1 MGHKFK
7 KYVHVQIVLR
17 TLIWTLNN
25 KKQNITLAPDYNT
38 KEIDK
43 QILVSDMVKRDLS
56 VSTEVELRYF
66 YSLPPYHD
74 LKGT

>member
-1 MGHKFK
+1 M
-7 KYVHVQIVLR
+7 QIVLR
-17 TLIWTLNN
+17 TPIWTLNY

-66 YSLPPYHD
+66 YS
-74 LKGT
+74 

>member
-1 MGHKFK
+1 M
-7 KYVHVQIVLR
+7 QIVLR
-17 TLIWTLNN
+17 TLIWTLNY

-66 YSLPPYHD
+66 YS
-74 LKGT
+74 